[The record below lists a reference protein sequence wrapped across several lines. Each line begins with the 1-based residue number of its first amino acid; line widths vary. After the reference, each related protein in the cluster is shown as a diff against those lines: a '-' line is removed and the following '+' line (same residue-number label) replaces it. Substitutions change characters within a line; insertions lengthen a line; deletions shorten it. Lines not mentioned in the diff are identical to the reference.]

1 MSDSRLFQMVI
12 LPLLSMRTTGSIDVE
27 RVAKPFKHNILR
39 KDRNRL
45 SDEKGR
51 ILFPAAQNMRYLVKV
66 KMTLKEKV
74 YDGVES
80 AMDIART
87 C

>member
-1 MSDSRLFQMVI
+1 MS
-12 LPLLSMRTTGSIDVE
+12 
-27 RVAKPFKHNILR
+27 
-39 KDRNRL
+39 NRL

-51 ILFPAAQNMRYLVKV
+51 ILFRAAQNMRYLVKV
-66 KMTLKEKV
+66 KMTLKGKV
-74 YDGVES
+74 YGGVES